1 MPYVL
6 PKGSSKTGTSYASK
20 PSANNRE
27 KEKRHG
33 TRTIVK
39 LPEPVKIPPPA
50 NSSTQPQR

>member
-20 PSANNRE
+20 TSANGRE
-27 KEKRHG
+27 KGKRHG

-50 NSSTQPQR
+50 NSTKQPQQ